1 MTRCDLELRMHER
14 INSLRC
20 PPSLDEVLGCLH
32 GNLRGSETSR
42 HCCFVSS
49 LFPNCLEEVPDY
61 IIPNKVRDEYRH
73 GDEVH
78 GPRWGLAYKQRFD
91 RESNVRMQENQRPVR
106 T

>member
-1 MTRCDLELRMHER
+1 M
-14 INSLRC
+14 
-20 PPSLDEVLGCLH
+20 
-32 GNLRGSETSR
+32 
-42 HCCFVSS
+42 SS

-78 GPRWGLAYKQRFD
+78 GPRWGLAYKQRFE
-91 RESNVRMQENQRPVR
+91 RESDEILANLRMQENQRPVR